1 MKQNNF
7 LGRFVITV
15 ILFSCITSVFALGK
29 RETKTVE
36 IGETFTVYSSGH
48 PRLQSVLW
56 TWDTYSF
63 ELVGSLTGYSTSAT
77 FRAKRATTPSGAVIQ
92 ATVYY
97 YASQGTIATGKFF
110 DDWTIHVEDRST
122 VSLNT
127 SSKTL
132 SPGGTFSLSAS
143 ASSSSYAGSYKWST
157 SNSSV
162 AYVSGSGSDV
172 TVRAVS
178 SGRASIRV
186 TLDNGKYA
194 ECMVVVED
202 HSTVS
207 MDYTSKNVSTGDLFY
222 LTAQASSGYSGSYSW
237 SSSNSSVASCS
248 GSSQTVSVKARS
260 AGYATIKV
268 TLSNGASAQCEV
280 HIKDVDVKSVTVPNV
295 TLLAEK
301 ETTASMSVNPS
312 NATIKTTTWGISKGE
327 DIVSISS
334 SGNVTGKKPGTAT
347 IYCTVNGNVRS
358 NDATVTVTEPKLAQ
372 VSSVPENSATDV
384 SVFVT
389 PSVTYSHEIFEGD
402 GVGSVSLRCGN
413 TNVSGTVDI
422 SGSKLKFIPAKP
434 LNPLIQYT
442 LFISRNA
449 IKNKWGSASQSDV
462 SLLFTTAKLEKATLT
477 MTPASGSHL
486 ISTDRITMKAT
497 PSDAKIYY
505 TTNGESPN
513 TQSLLYSEPLKVDG
527 DVIIKAI
534 AVREGYE
541 SSDIITA
548 EYYKSQS
555 EIMAYNPNNT
565 SPLFNYAAVC
575 PHIKFSGKMER
586 SNNFRRISLTTDSG
600 ESVSGEALLTYNIL
614 SFVPNEPLRNSTT
627 YTVDIPRD
635 AIKAENGEVFRGFN
649 WSFTTPTLPI
659 MVGMQGDES
668 VFVLSENGLLQTR
681 GMILETYTSANGSY
695 TYKDNQK
702 LVEKLTDV
710 EDIACGYTHRLVKKK
725 TNVSGYGLAFCGE
738 TGTSASI
745 SAIGNIKVVKAG
757 FQTSAIIGEDNT
769 LWMCG
774 RNDFYQLGDST
785 GTTTKTFIKVADEV
799 IDVALGNGYTL
810 YVDSSNR
817 LWAVGRNHKGQLGD
831 GTTND
836 CKTPIKIMENVAK
849 VYAST
854 SGSFSA
860 CITNDN
866 KLYTWGDNSSGQLG
880 REAGRYSATP
890 SFAMDN
896 VDFVSLGEK
905 HILALTNKYKLYA
918 WGDNS
923 YGQIGHTS
931 GNIIKPT
938 LMQEGVKSISAGPH
952 TSLILV
958 NSGKITGFGK
968 RTHSNFGNEEGN
980 ANNYVV
986 GDGYSCNALQG
997 VTIEPKSFEAEPES
1011 RFALIAMPNPFTADY
1026 ENMEWSSAN
1035 PEIAT
1040 IEGNGIIHTQNLGE
1054 TTITVKFTDR
1064 YGVTKEAA
1072 SKIVCTENPVNTG
1085 VKSVFDDASWYVRA
1099 EANTILIKNAS
1110 IGATYTIYN
1119 LQGHTIGQGK
1129 AQATNISFKVN
1140 IPGVYIVHLGNKA
1153 VKIVCH

>member
-1 MKQNNF
+1 MA
-7 LGRFVITV
+7 
-15 ILFSCITSVFALGK
+15 SAFAFGK

-36 IGETFTVYSSGH
+36 VGETFTVYSSGH
-48 PRLQSVLW
+48 TRLQSVLW

-77 FRAKRATTPSGAVIQ
+77 FKAKRATTPSGAIIQ

-127 SSKTL
+127 SSKAL
-132 SPGGTFSLSAS
+132 SPGGSFMLTAS
-143 ASSSSYAGSYKWST
+143 VSSSSYTGSYKWST

-172 TVRAVS
+172 TVKAVS
-178 SGRASIRV
+178 SGRTTIRV

-194 ECMVVVED
+194 ECTVVVED

-207 MDYTSKNVSTGDLFY
+207 MDYTSKNVSTGDSFY

-260 AGYATIKV
+260 AGYSTIKV

-280 HIKDVDVKSVTVPNV
+280 HVKDVDVKSVTVPNV
-295 TLLAEK
+295 TVLAEK

-312 NATIKTTTWGISKGE
+312 NATVKTTTWGISKGE

-334 SGNVTGKKPGTAT
+334 LGNVTGKKPGTAT

-358 NDATVTVTEPKLAQ
+358 NDATVTVTEPKLIQ
-372 VSSVPENSATDV
+372 VSSAPENSAIDI

-389 PSVTYSHEIFEGD
+389 PSVTYSHDVFEGN
-402 GVGSVSLRCGN
+402 GLSSVSLRCGN
-413 TNVSGTVDI
+413 TNVSGTVEI
-422 SGSKLKFIPAKP
+422 SGCKLKFIPARP
-434 LNPLIQYT
+434 LNPLVQYT
-442 LFISRNA
+442 LFIPRNA
-449 IKNKWGSASQSDV
+449 VKNKWGSASQSDV

-477 MTPASGSHL
+477 MTPASGNHL

-505 TTNGESPN
+505 TTNGESPD
-513 TQSLLYSEPLKVDG
+513 TKSLLYTEPLKLDG
-527 DVIIKAI
+527 DVTIKAI

-565 SPLFNYAAVC
+565 SPLFNYAAIC

-600 ESVSGEALLTYNIL
+600 EKVSGEALLTYNIL
-614 SFVPNEPLRNSTT
+614 TFVPDEPLRNSTT

-681 GMILETYTSANGSY
+681 GMCLETYTSADGSY

-702 LVEKLTDV
+702 LVEKLTDA
-710 EDIACGYTHRLVKKK
+710 EDIACGYTHRLVKKG
-725 TNVSGYGLAFCGE
+725 TNVSGYGMTFCGE

-745 SAIGNIKVVKAG
+745 SAIGNIKVIKAG

-785 GTTTKTFIKVADEV
+785 GTTTKAFVKVADEV

-836 CKTPIKIMENVAK
+836 SKTPVKIMENVAK

-854 SGSFSA
+854 SGFFSA
-860 CITNDN
+860 CVTNDN

-890 SFAMDN
+890 SFVMND
-896 VDFVSLGEK
+896 VDSVSLGER
-905 HILALTNKYKLYA
+905 HILALANKYKLYA

-923 YGQIGHTS
+923 YGQIGHTN
-931 GNIIKPT
+931 GNITKPT
-938 LMQEGVKSISAGPH
+938 LIKEGVRFISAGPH
-952 TSLILV
+952 TSLVLA
-958 NSGKITGFGK
+958 NSGKITGYGK
-968 RTHSNFGNEEGN
+968 RIHSNFGNEAGN
-980 ANNYVV
+980 ANDYVV
-986 GDGYSCNALQG
+986 CDGYSCNILQG
-997 VTIEPKSFEAEPES
+997 VTIEPITFEAEPES
-1011 RFALIAMPNPFTADY
+1011 RFALTSMPQPFTADY
-1026 ENMEWSSAN
+1026 EDVEWTSAN

-1040 IEGNGIIHTQNLGE
+1040 VEGNGIIHTQNLGE
-1054 TTITVKFTDR
+1054 SMITVRFIDR
-1064 YGVTKEAA
+1064 YGTAKEAT
-1072 SKIVCTENPVNTG
+1072 SKIVCTDNPLNTG
-1085 VKSVFDDASWYVRA
+1085 IKSVSNDTSWYVYT
-1099 EANTILIKNAS
+1099 EANSIIIKNTN

-1119 LQGHTIGQGK
+1119 LQGHTIGQSK
-1129 AQATNISFKVN
+1129 AQATNMTFK
-1140 IPGVYIVHLGNKA
+1140 IHMPGVYLVHSGNKV
-1153 VKIVCH
+1153 VKVVCQ